1 MTVVPL
7 PRRTRPGVRGAALA
21 LLLAAPLA
29 ASAQAAEARQ
39 WALGRAL
46 FTGGVAPSC
55 AVCHTL
61 KEAGSEGA
69 VGPVLDELQPDAG
82 RVATAL
88 RNGVG
93 NMPSYRAL
101 LNDEQIAALAL
112 YVSRAAGG
120 GGAPR

>member
-1 MTVVPL
+1 MRHAPL
-7 PRRTRPGVRGAALA
+7 RRVGMRAAGLSL
-21 LLLAAPLA
+21 LLLALPPSA
-29 ASAQAAEARQ
+29 AAQAADARQ

-46 FTGGVAPSC
+46 FTGGVQPSC
-55 AVCHTL
+55 VVCHTL

-69 VGPVLDELQPDAG
+69 VGPVLDELQPDAA
-82 RVATAL
+82 RVAAAL

-101 LNDEQIAALAL
+101 LNDEQIAALAV

-120 GGAPR
+120 GAAPR